1 MLIELGGYDVESGIG
16 PWDPLNLATVTGDAM
31 DVGARCEL
39 PLDPRVR
46 RSLKAELTPCSRHA
60 LCRLRWY
67 RQAEIKHGRVS
78 MAAFVGWIVSQ
89 NGLSWPG
96 IEKAWVGTRV
106 DMWPKSA
113 AAVFYFR
120 AVCTWF
126 WYASLLWPPAH
137 PACPSWCRPACLGQG
152 STGRAPCAYQPWACR
167 TYRVPYRGPTGEHQ
181 PSRDLEQHP

>member
-39 PLDPRVR
+39 PLDSRVH
-46 RSLKAELTPCSRHA
+46 RSLKPELTPCSRHA

-113 AAVFYFR
+113 AAAAA
-120 AVCTWF
+120 AVPCVQVRGV
-126 WYASLLWPPAH
+126 ASYWPPVTTGLYWPLLA
-137 PACPSWCRPACLGQG
+137 
-152 STGRAPCAYQPWACR
+152 STGL
-167 TYRVPYRGPTGEHQ
+167 YRPP
-181 PSRDLEQHP
+181 

>member
-39 PLDPRVR
+39 PLDPRVH

-106 DMWPKSA
+106 DMWPKMPPQFSISVPCVRGLVRLSTLA
-113 AAVFYFR
+113 SRAPSVPELVQASLPRARQHWACAVCVPALGVPHVPR
-120 AVCTWF
+120 AV
-126 WYASLLWPPAH
+126 P
-137 PACPSWCRPACLGQG
+137 
-152 STGRAPCAYQPWACR
+152 
-167 TYRVPYRGPTGEHQ
+167 GPH
-181 PSRDLEQHP
+181 R

>member
-126 WYASLLWPPAH
+126 GTPLYSGLLRTPRARAGAGQLASGKA
-137 PACPSWCRPACLGQG
+137 ALGVRRVRT
-152 STGRAPCAYQPWACR
+152 SLGRAARTACH
-167 TYRVPYRGPTGEHQ
+167 TGAPQ
-181 PSRDLEQHP
+181 VSTTSRDLEQHP

>member
-126 WYASLLWPPAH
+126 LVRLSTLASCAPRVPELVQASLPRVRQH
-137 PACPSWCRPACLGQG
+137 
-152 STGRAPCAYQPWACR
+152 WACAVC
-167 TYRVPYRGPTGEHQ
+167 VPASGVPHVLRAIPEPH
-181 PSRDLEQHP
+181 R

>member
-39 PLDPRVR
+39 PLDPRVH
-46 RSLKAELTPCSRHA
+46 RSLKPELTPCSRHA

-113 AAVFYFR
+113 AAAAA
-120 AVCTWF
+120 AVPCVQDTRCGLLLASCTTGLYWP
-126 WYASLLWPPAH
+126 LLATYYG
-137 PACPSWCRPACLGQG
+137 GQ
-152 STGRAPCAYQPWACR
+152 
-167 TYRVPYRGPTGEHQ
+167 
-181 PSRDLEQHP
+181 